1 MTNGL
6 PLSHGRVLHSWKEI
20 ATYMGRGVRT
30 IQRYESKLG
39 FPIRRPAG
47 TPRSAVLAFSAE
59 IDLWLDKSPM
69 KTEAEPTIA
78 IRIVGEIVSHEHRSS
93 HITSVQSVYS
103 KAKLQQQ
110 RAEQMKLRLQ
120 KTHDLV
126 AEMTAAL
133 QKSRLA
139 RKQVGAIAQ
148 ANNSYLHALKE
159 KYSEIAGGGEI
170 PPDPPT
176 NKLNP

>member
-1 MTNGL
+1 MTTGL

-20 ATYMGRGVRT
+20 ASYMGRGVRT

-59 IDLWLDKSPM
+59 IDMWLDKSPM
-69 KTEAEPTIA
+69 KAEAEPTVA
-78 IRIVGEIVSHEHRSS
+78 IRIAGEIVTREARTNHA
-93 HITSVQSVYS
+93 TSVHSVYS

-110 RAEQMKLRLQ
+110 RAEQMALRLR
-120 KTHDLV
+120 KTHELV
-126 AEMTAAL
+126 AEMTASL

-139 RKQVGAIAQ
+139 RKQISAVAE

-159 KYSEIAGGGEI
+159 KYSEIAGGGRNSAG
-170 PPDPPT
+170 PT
-176 NKLNP
+176 HQ

>member
-1 MTNGL
+1 MNHQAESELAMTTG

-59 IDLWLDKSPM
+59 IDRWLDKSPM
-69 KTEAEPTIA
+69 KSEAEPTAA
-78 IRIVGEIVSHEHRSS
+78 IRIAGEIRSDEPRTD
-93 HITSVQSVYS
+93 HATGAQSVYS
-103 KAKLQQQ
+103 KAKLQRQ
-110 RAEQMKLRLQ
+110 RAEQMRLQLQ
-120 KTHDLV
+120 KTHELV
-126 AEMTAAL
+126 AEMTASV

-139 RKQVGAIAQ
+139 RKQARAIAE
-148 ANNSYLHALKE
+148 ANNSYLHALRE
-159 KYSEIAGGGEI
+159 KYPEIAGGEI
-170 PPDPPT
+170 P
-176 NKLNP
+176 